1 MFNSYKNKKSHPV
14 TICYRKGN
22 TMRNFRTCLVVST
35 LFFIAIFYISP
46 LMADEIHLKNGDRIS
61 GSLLNMKDNKLTIKT
76 SYAGDIVIDW
86 SQVDNIKTD
95 QKLSVLLNDNTL
107 INGSTRESEQGKM
120 RLSTDNIVDTMSFPM
135 ADVKSINAPKKPSVK
150 INTRVNIGVTVT
162 SGNTDRSSTHF
173 DGEFSARTAKN
184 KYTAGVESD
193 SSKEN
198 GVKTESN
205 SSGYIKYDHFLSEKW
220 FASSN
225 ALFEKDSFKDLN
237 LRSTLGI
244 GAGYQ
249 FFETPVTNLSIESG
263 INYVDE
269 DYITGADTSF
279 SAGRWAVNYN
289 RYFYNKAFQL
299 FHFHEGYISLQ
310 DTNDM
315 FIRSRTGIRVPL
327 FAHINASLQY
337 NLDWDKSPAPGRK
350 KTDGMLMFTLGYQFE
365 N

>member
-1 MFNSYKNKKSHPV
+1 M
-14 TICYRKGN
+14 RK
-22 TMRNFRTCLVVST
+22 FSTCLICT
-35 LFFIAIFYISP
+35 LLFITIFYASP
-46 LMADEIHLKNGDRIS
+46 LKADEIHLKNGDRIS
-61 GSLLNMKDNKLTIKT
+61 GSLVNMKDNKLTINT
-76 SYAGDIVIDW
+76 TYAGDIGIDW
-86 SQVDNIKTD
+86 SQVDNIKTN
-95 QKLSVLLNDNTL
+95 QKVSVLLNDDTL

-120 RLSTDNIVDTMSFPM
+120 KLSTDKIVDTMTFSM
-135 ADVKSINAPKKPSVK
+135 ADVKSINAPKEPAVK
-150 INTRVNIGVTVT
+150 INARANIGITVT

-184 KYTAGVESD
+184 KYTAGVESN

-205 SSGYIKYDHFLSEKW
+205 SSGYVRYDHFLSEKW

-225 ALFEKDSFKDLN
+225 TLFEKDRFQDLN

-249 FFETPVTNLSIESG
+249 FFETPVTNLSVESG

-269 DYITGADTSF
+269 DYITGTDTSF
-279 SAGRWAVNYN
+279 SAGRWAVNYD
-289 RYFYNKAFQL
+289 RYFFNKAFQL
-299 FHFHEGYISLQ
+299 FHFHEGYVSLQ
-310 DTNDM
+310 DTNNM

-337 NLDWDKSPAPGRK
+337 NLDWNKSPAPGRK
-350 KTDGMLMFTLGYQFE
+350 KTDGMLMFTLGYHLS